1 MRATWGKHLKVA
13 VVTHSTDRGG
23 AERVVQTWIA
33 RLGKRGHEV
42 TLFGTDAPNATE
54 SAQYGQPVHEWE
66 LHGARL
72 VELAAKG
79 DGHWTK
85 VRRLRR
91 ELEDGKFDVCLAM
104 QTYPSLLTLTAVR
117 SIRRRPPVVLSERS
131 VPSMLLKRQG
141 RSQRLQL
148 SVARRLY
155 RLADAAVA
163 ISHPV
168 AADLIS
174 SFNLDPGRVH
184 VVPNPAVDATRTVV
198 PRPTDPAHDISIV
211 LPSRL
216 VPEKRPLLAVE
227 VAEELVRRGQR
238 VKIVVFGL
246 GPMRAALEA
255 AAARA
260 GVPIEIVG
268 WVDDWT
274 TAAPPSSVMLLPST
288 CEGFGNVLVEAAAA
302 GIPSVAMSTAL
313 GVADA
318 LVPGVTGELVY
329 LDSSTAIA
337 DAVQRAA
344 HHRVDAS
351 DWLERFS
358 VDNSTDLLTAVFDRV
373 VSLRR

>member
-1 MRATWGKHLKVA
+1 MKVA
-13 VVTHSTDRGG
+13 VVSHSTGRGG
-23 AERVVQTWIA
+23 AEHVAGMWIA
-33 RLGKRGHEV
+33 RLCKRGHEV
-42 TLFGTDAPNATE
+42 TLFGSDAPEPAET
-54 SAQYGQPVHEWE
+54 AQYGQPVHEWVPP
-66 LHGARL
+66 GARL
-72 VELAAKG
+72 VELAAEG

-91 ELEDGKFDVCLAM
+91 ELVAGEFDVCLAM
-104 QTYPSLLTLTAVR
+104 QTYPSLLTLTAAR
-117 SIRRRPPVVLSERS
+117 SARPRIPVVVSERS

-141 RSQRLQL
+141 RSQRVQL

-155 RLADAAVA
+155 RIADAAIA

-174 SFNLDPGRVH
+174 SFNLDPGRVY
-184 VVPNPAVDATRTVV
+184 VVPNPAVDARRTAV
-198 PRPTDPAHDISIV
+198 PQRAVSSSDTFVPDISIV

-216 VPEKRPLLAVE
+216 VPEKRPLLAVQ

-238 VKIVVFGL
+238 VELVAFGL
-246 GPMRAALEA
+246 GPMREALEA
-255 AAARA
+255 AAARS
-260 GVPIEIVG
+260 GIPITVDG

-274 TAAPPSSVMLLPST
+274 AAAPPSSVMLLPST

-302 GIPSVAMSTAL
+302 GIPSVALSAAL

-318 LVPGVTGELVY
+318 LVPGVTGELVHI
-329 LDSSTAIA
+329 DSPSVIA

-344 HHRVDAS
+344 RYRVDAS

>member
-1 MRATWGKHLKVA
+1 M
-13 VVTHSTDRGG
+13 
-23 AERVVQTWIA
+23 WIA
-33 RLGKRGHEV
+33 RLCKRGHEV
-42 TLFGTDAPNATE
+42 TLFGSDAPEPAE
-54 SAQYGQPVHEWE
+54 LAQYGQPVHEWVP
-66 LHGARL
+66 LGARL
-72 VELAAKG
+72 VELAADG

-91 ELEDGKFDVCLAM
+91 ELVDGEFDVCLAM
-104 QTYPSLLTLTAVR
+104 QTYPCLLALTAAR
-117 SIRRRPPVVLSERS
+117 SARRRVPVVISERS

-141 RSQRLQL
+141 RSQRVQL

-155 RLADAAVA
+155 RIADAAIA

-174 SFNLDPGRVH
+174 SFNLDPGRVY
-184 VVPNPAVDATRTVV
+184 VVPNPAVDAPRTVV
-198 PRPTDPAHDISIV
+198 SQPPVLSSDTSDSVISIV

-227 VAEELVRRGQR
+227 VAEELRRRRLQ

-246 GPMRAALEA
+246 GPLRGALEA
-255 AAARA
+255 AAAQA
-260 GVPIEIVG
+260 SVPIEIVG

-274 TAAPPSSVMLLPST
+274 TAAPPSSVVLLPST

-302 GIPSVAMSTAL
+302 GIPSVALSAAL

-318 LVPGVTGELVY
+318 LVPGVTGELVHI
-329 LDSSTAIA
+329 DSPNVIA

-344 HHRVDAS
+344 RYRVDAPN
-351 DWLERFS
+351 WLERFS

-373 VSLRR
+373 VSLRQ

>member
-1 MRATWGKHLKVA
+1 MKVA

-23 AERVVQTWIA
+23 AERVTQTWIA

-42 TLFGTDAPNATE
+42 TLFGTDAPNATP
-54 SAQYGQPVHEWE
+54 SAKYGQPVQEWP

-72 VELAAKG
+72 VELAAPG
-79 DGHWTK
+79 DGHLTK

-91 ELEDGKFDVCLAM
+91 ELVDGGFDVCLSM
-104 QTYPSLLTLTAVR
+104 QTYPSLLTVTAARSVR
-117 SIRRRPPVVLSERS
+117 NAPPVVLSERS

-174 SFNLDPGRVH
+174 SFNLDPGRVF
-184 VVPNPAVDATRTVV
+184 VVPNPAVDAR
-198 PRPTDPAHDISIV
+198 RPVAPERPASPYDISIV

-227 VAEELVRRGQR
+227 VAAELIRRGR
-238 VKIVVFGL
+238 SVEIVVFGL
-246 GPMRAALEA
+246 GPLRDDLES

-260 GVPIEIVG
+260 GVPTSVVG

-274 TAAPPSSVMLLPST
+274 TAAPSSSVVLLPST

-302 GIPSVAMSTAL
+302 GVPSVAMSSAL

-318 LVPGVTGELVY
+318 LVPGVTGELVSV
-329 LDSSTAIA
+329 DTPEIIA
-337 DAVQRAA
+337 DAVERAA
-344 HHRVDAS
+344 RHRVDAV

-358 VDNSTDLLTAVFDRV
+358 IDNSTDLLTAVFDRV
-373 VSLRR
+373 CTVRR